1 MTTRRDFL
9 KQSAIIAAGTAVIPN
24 SFSILA
30 GQKPKVI
37 IIGAGFAG
45 LAAAYRLKQ
54 KGIEYV
60 ILEGRS
66 RTGGRVFSHTIDKDE
81 NLVIE
86 LGAEWV
92 GASHERLIA
101 MCKEFGLELQ
111 NNQFESHLTYAGQ
124 YYPKGGWDY
133 STDWKAKFEKIIK
146 DYANFREEDKKK
158 LDRMDWWRYLVNNGI
173 QERDLQIRDLLDSTD
188 FGESIRHVSAYAA
201 LAEYAE
207 SSEKNEMD
215 YKVKGGNSRF
225 TEALV
230 ERIGAENIMLKHK
243 VTEVSQTDGT
253 VTVTCENGKVFSAD
267 NLICTAP
274 TYALSKITWKPGLPE
289 EKIDALNA
297 LQYARISKHAVLF
310 TDRFWNDEAFDM
322 VTDVYGH
329 YFYHATKNQ
338 PGTKGALIS
347 YTIGDKADIIGRQND
362 EFKSDMITASLKP
375 AFGDIRP
382 KIVNHLNYYWGTD
395 EYSKGGYALYGVGQW
410 YTIMPILKKKFM
422 STFFAGEHLADWQ
435 GFMEGAINTG
445 EEAADEI
452 AG

>member
-9 KQSAIIAAGTAVIPN
+9 KQTAVLAAGAAIIPN
-24 SFSILA
+24 TFAINLGA
-30 GQKPKVI
+30 KPKVI

-54 KGIEYV
+54 KGCEVI
-60 ILEGRS
+60 ILESRG
-66 RTGGRVFSHTIDKDE
+66 RTGGRVFSHPIDKDE
-81 NLVIE
+81 NLVVE

-92 GASHERLIA
+92 GASHERMIA
-101 MCKEFGLELQ
+101 MCNEFGLTLE
-111 NNQFESHLTYAGQ
+111 NNQFDSHMIFAGQ
-124 YYPKGGWDY
+124 YSPKGKWDY
-133 STDWKAKFEKIIK
+133 SNEWKTKFSKLLK
-146 DYANFREEDKKK
+146 DYANFTEEDKKK
-158 LDRMDWWRYLVNNGI
+158 LDKMDWWRYLVNNGI
-173 QERDLQIRDLLDSTD
+173 DERDLQIRDLLDSTD

-225 TEALV
+225 TEKLEEKV
-230 ERIGAENIMLKHK
+230 GKDNILLKHK

-253 VTVTCENGKVFSAD
+253 VTVTCDNGKVFTGD

-274 TYALSKITWKPGLPE
+274 TFSLAQINWKPGLPQ
-289 EKIDALNA
+289 EKIDAINA

-310 TDRFWNDEAFDM
+310 SDRFWNDEAFDM

-338 PGTKGALIS
+338 KGKKGALIS
-347 YTIGDKADIIGRQND
+347 YTIGDKADVVARQND
-362 EFKSDMITASLKP
+362 EFKTEMIADSLRP
-375 AFGDIRP
+375 AFGDVRP
-382 KIVNHLNYYWGTD
+382 KIEKHMNYYWGSDKPTM
-395 EYSKGGYALYGVGQW
+395 GGYALYGVGQW
-410 YTIMPILKKKFM
+410 YTIMPILKQKFM
-422 STFFAGEHLADWQ
+422 STYFAGEHLADWQ
-435 GFMEGAINTG
+435 GFMEGAIVTG